1 MWGEKSMIIIFLSGI
16 FAFISTNL
24 SDLFILMVWFSQTN
38 NVLHKK
44 HIVAG
49 QYLGFTALVLLS
61 LLVSLVALFIPKEWV
76 GLLGSVP
83 LYMAYKLWRE
93 HGTEENKED
102 VLSLDTQNKLEKISF
117 LNVFTNQNTYRI
129 ASVTFADC
137 ADNISIYTQIFKSA
151 SLGELIFMIS
161 EFMLLVGVW
170 CYIAFLFTKY
180 SFVATTAEKYG
191 HILLPF
197 VLIFLGIY
205 IFISSETYKLLGL

>member
-1 MWGEKSMIIIFLSGI
+1 VESEDSEPFHG
-16 FAFISTNL
+16 AFISTNL
-24 SDLFILMVWFSQTN
+24 EDLFILIVWFSQTN

-61 LLVSLVALFIPKEWV
+61 LLVSLAVLFIPKEWV
-76 GLLGSVP
+76 GLLGFVP

-93 HGTEENKED
+93 QRTEENKED

-129 ASVTFADC
+129 ASITFADC

-151 SLGELIFMIS
+151 SHGELLFD
-161 EFMLLVGVW
+161 FRVYAVGW
-170 CYIAFLFTKY
+170 
-180 SFVATTAEKYG
+180 G
-191 HILLPF
+191 M
-197 VLIFLGIY
+197 VLHCFSLY
-205 IFISSETYKLLGL
+205 